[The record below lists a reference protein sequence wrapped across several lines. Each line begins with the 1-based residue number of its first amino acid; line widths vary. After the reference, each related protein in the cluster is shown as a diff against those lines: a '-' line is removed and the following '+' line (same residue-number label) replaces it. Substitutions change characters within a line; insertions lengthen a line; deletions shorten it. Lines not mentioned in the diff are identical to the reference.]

1 MSANKIPYR
10 VLWVDDD
17 PTIVDGMKANA
28 DEYGLELHHFYN
40 WSDAKKDLLDNF
52 AEYTAII
59 LDAYCKNDSGEK
71 EDETFITSV
80 LPELTNIFG
89 EKKRPI
95 AWYILSAGTMSNF
108 NFVIK
113 SAERSRSEF
122 AENWGAMLYLKD
134 VPDENANSSR
144 ALFENI
150 KTFAPTAHYNIIL
163 SHHSETFRYIG
174 EGKLIDKRARKK
186 LLQMLDALYFPE
198 DNQKFEV
205 AGNPL
210 RKIIEYMF
218 RAAKNVGLLPN
229 ECFEGDEIKLQLA
242 SLFFAGKGISY
253 DRGHKEK
260 MVRWGNPGTL
270 KDGSDADQIFPQSI
284 SDILKYVLNQYV
296 NPDSHTSENEP
307 FLVDEQNKELFFGC
321 VLQICHVI
329 KWFGAYVERNPSAA
343 KNKAMHRYYEVTL
356 DKGKPTTKKEQKK
369 AAEKPT
375 ETAKP
380 DAVKPA
386 PKPISAEDLIGKN
399 GRALSEKM
407 GLYVHA
413 DTKCKVVAELKPHL
427 TIGKSVTIEAVE
439 PNTGEDATE
448 YPFIITKLS
457 INE

>member
-1 MSANKIPYR
+1 MSANIIPYR

-28 DEYGLELHHFYN
+28 DEYGLDLHHFYN

-59 LDAYCKNDSGEK
+59 LDAYCKNDAGEK
-71 EDETFITSV
+71 EDETFITTV

-95 AWYILSAGTMSNF
+95 AWYILSAGTMSSF
-108 NFVIK
+108 EFVIK

-134 VPDENANSSR
+134 VPDENAKSSR

-198 DNQKFEV
+198 DNQKFEF

-210 RKIIEYMF
+210 RKIIEYLF
-218 RAAKNVGLLPN
+218 RAAKKVGLLPD
-229 ECFEGDEIKLQLA
+229 ECFDGDEIKLQLA

-260 MVRWGNPGTL
+260 MVRWGNQGTQ

-329 KWFGAYVERNPSAA
+329 KWFGAYVERNHDAA
-343 KNKAMHRYYEVTL
+343 KNKAMHRYYEVAL

-369 AAEKPT
+369 SEEKLAEMTKR
-375 ETAKP
+375 E
-380 DAVKPA
+380 DANPA
-386 PKPISAEDLIGKN
+386 PKPISAEELVGKSGRVLN
-399 GRALSEKM
+399 GKK

-413 DTKCKVVAELKPHL
+413 DAKCKVVAELKPQL
-427 TIGKSVTIEAVE
+427 TIGKSVIIEAVE
-439 PNTGEDATE
+439 SNTGKDAEE
-448 YPFIITKLS
+448 YPFIITKLT
-457 INE
+457 IN

>member
-17 PTIVDGMKANA
+17 PTIVDGMIANA
-28 DEYGLELHHFYN
+28 DEYGLELHHFNN

-134 VPDENANSSR
+134 VPDENANSSH

-198 DNQKFEV
+198 DNSKFEFT
-205 AGNPL
+205 GNPL
-210 RKIIEYMF
+210 RKIIEYVF
-218 RAAKNVGLLPN
+218 RAAKNAGLLPD

-242 SLFFAGKGISY
+242 SLFFAGKNVSY
-253 DRGHKEK
+253 DREHKEK
-260 MVRWGNPGTL
+260 IVRWGNPGTQ
-270 KDGSDADQIFPQSI
+270 KDGSDAEQIFPQNI

-329 KWFGAYVERNPSAA
+329 KWFGAYVERNSDVT
-343 KNKAMHRYYEVTL
+343 KNKAMHRYYEVSI
-356 DKGKPTTKKEQKK
+356 DKSKPTMKKVQRKVE
-369 AAEKPT
+369 EKPVKT
-375 ETAKP
+375 TKREA
-380 DAVKPA
+380 AKPA
-386 PKPISAEDLIGKN
+386 PKPISAENLIGKTGRVLN
-399 GRALSEKM
+399 GGK
-407 GLYVHA
+407 GLYVLA
-413 DTKCKVVAELKPHL
+413 DAKCKVIAELKPQL
-427 TIGKSVTIEAVE
+427 TIGKSVTIESAE
-439 PNTGEDATE
+439 PNTGKDAEE
-448 YPFIITKLS
+448 YTFIITKLS